1 MRYESNKSQEGLL
14 KERITSI
21 AHEKRRYGYRRIH
34 VLLKREGIKI
44 NHKKLFRIYKQLG
57 LKVLKRGGRKGI
69 GNEGGCNG
77 TNKKESGVVA
87 GFCA

>member
-1 MRYESNKSQEGLL
+1 MRYESKKSEEWLL

-44 NHKKLFRIYKQLG
+44 NHKKLFRIYWSSPYKTGILMVRFFKG
-57 LKVLKRGGRKGI
+57 LLL
-69 GNEGGCNG
+69 
-77 TNKKESGVVA
+77 
-87 GFCA
+87 